1 MAGLIDPSR
10 GIYGFVFYLVTLALF
25 GIYLLWAILPDEWL
39 QYIGLSYLPQKYW
52 AIVVPLYIGV
62 SSILLLLLYVC
73 YSMWLTPPF
82 DDLQTI
88 TAI

>member
-1 MAGLIDPSR
+1 M
-10 GIYGFVFYLVTLALF
+10 
-25 GIYLLWAILPDEWL
+25 
-39 QYIGLSYLPQKYW
+39 
-52 AIVVPLYIGV
+52 IVIPLYIGV

-88 TAI
+88 TGIEIFIYFIPIILINFNNGTIFTDKHYDTSHLHINFMIGNKYAF